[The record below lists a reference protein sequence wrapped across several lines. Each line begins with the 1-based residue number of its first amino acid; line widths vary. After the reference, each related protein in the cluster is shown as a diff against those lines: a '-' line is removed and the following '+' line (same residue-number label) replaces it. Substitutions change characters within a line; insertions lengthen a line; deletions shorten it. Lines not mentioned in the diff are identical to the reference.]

1 MKPTKISQRPP
12 KQSESCATVPNSTET
27 PWLTS
32 ICAEIRQHHREK
44 IGDDYLSEPASL
56 RLFFHS
62 LKGWFSERQREQAGM
77 LEESFLQWLTEGQ
90 LVEGIL
96 AFARARRM
104 AVIPHAAHMV
114 WLRGITD
121 RIRDHYRTQLGNQRL
136 SKPAVSK
143 LFFEEITSVAAS
155 TL

>member
-1 MKPTKISQRPP
+1 MA
-12 KQSESCATVPNSTET
+12 QSESGATASNSSEN

-32 ICAEIRQHHREK
+32 IRAEIWQHHREK
-44 IGDDYLSEPASL
+44 IGDADLSKATSL

-96 AFARARRM
+96 ASTRPRHV

-114 WLRGITD
+114 WLRGLTD
-121 RIRDHYRTQLGNQRL
+121 RIRDHYRTQLRNQRL
-136 SKPAVSK
+136 SKPVVSK
-143 LFFEEITSVAAS
+143 LLFEEITSVAPE